1 MIDWADVFQKAFK
14 IAWEGQPRPVPGAKF
29 RQLVAKIVVESGEV
43 FPPPKSGKFSKFLG
57 NFPEM
62 LLLQSHP
69 GEDVLV
75 VPADRPDLLAS
86 GKGLSGRVRSDLFS
100 ALTKFSPSSS
110 SAFYFNPELDAV
122 VEIKSGDVVP
132 SGVIQLPATTFEGE
146 VDIRKKFAVSADID
160 ENSRA
165 ELIRALDASRPLTS
179 FSAVI
184 KTHGLSK
191 VWHRYRVSVVVEKL
205 RLWTAENEIP
215 WNTSWLVDAES
226 ASTVAPIPA
235 VRFEQDLV
243 SLIHALA
250 GQVSEADISRISVP
264 LDIVLKLVSQ
274 KR

>member
-1 MIDWADVFQKAFK
+1 MIDWTDVFQKAFE
-14 IAWEGQPRPVPGAKF
+14 IAWGEHPRPIPGAKF
-29 RQLVAKIVVESGEV
+29 RQVVAKIVTESGEV
-43 FPPPKSGKFSKFLG
+43 FPPPNSGKFSKFLG

-69 GEDVLV
+69 GEDLLV

-100 ALTKFSPSSS
+100 ALTRFSPSS
-110 SAFYFNPELDAV
+110 AYYFNPKLDAV
-122 VEIKSGDVVP
+122 VEVRSDDAAPPGSIP
-132 SGVIQLPATTFEGE
+132 LPATTFDEE
-146 VDIRKKFAVSADID
+146 VDLRRNFSASPEIH
-160 ENSRA
+160 EKSRV
-165 ELIRALDASRPLTS
+165 ELLHSLSAARPLTS
-179 FSAVI
+179 FSAIV

-191 VWHRYRVSVVVEKL
+191 DWHRYRVGKVVEKL
-205 RLWTAENEIP
+205 RLWTAANELP
-215 WNTSWLVDAES
+215 WNTAWLVDAES
-226 ASTVAPIPA
+226 IAPISPIPA